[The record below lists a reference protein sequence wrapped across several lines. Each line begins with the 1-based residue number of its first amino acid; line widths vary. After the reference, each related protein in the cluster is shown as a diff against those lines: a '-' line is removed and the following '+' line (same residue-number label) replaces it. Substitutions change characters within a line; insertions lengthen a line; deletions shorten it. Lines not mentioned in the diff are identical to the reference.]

1 MKREEK
7 IAMLKNYRA
16 YLIYYSNINKLDNE
30 KKNNIADKPK
40 VLVLKRKFGNRE
52 IPVA

>member
-7 IAMLKNYRA
+7 IVMLKHYRNC
-16 YLIYYSNINKLDNE
+16 LIYYSNINNKDNE
-30 KKNNIADKPK
+30 NKNNIADKPK